1 MNDLKFALRQ
11 LLKNPGF
18 TAVSVLTLA
27 LGIGANTAVFS
38 VINGVLLR
46 TVPVDHPETLVRF
59 RWFGE
64 NQMGNSFSSYGYVEP
79 IEGNDRDT
87 DASFPFAIYEQFR
100 AANTTM
106 VDLFACVPQGQLNVI
121 YNGQPIAVVVARSMP
136 EAEAAARGGQDR
148 DPGQVDLLTAG

>member
-1 MNDLKFALRQ
+1 MIRDLRHAVRLLLRS
-11 LLKNPGF
+11 KGW
-18 TAVSVLTLA
+18 TAVVVVSLA
-27 LGIGANTAVFS
+27 LGIGANTAIFTA
-38 VINGVLLR
+38 INGLLLR

-121 YNGQPIAVVVARSMP
+121 YNGQAEIAS
-136 EAEAAARGGQDR
+136 
-148 DPGQVDLLTAG
+148 